1 VTEVLTLLGTAL
13 LFLLCALLGSLWGFT
28 LAWGP
33 QALREASEISRR
45 GRKIRSRH
53 RSTDAERDGL
63 IHERRGRGILR
74 TSSLR
79 RSLKFAAKLVA
90 PLRAGRSALVLRS
103 LP

>member
-1 VTEVLTLLGTAL
+1 VTEVLTPYSGPPSCSS
-13 LFLLCALLGSLWGFT
+13 CAPSGGFT

-63 IHERRGRGILR
+63 IH
-74 TSSLR
+74 
-79 RSLKFAAKLVA
+79 
-90 PLRAGRSALVLRS
+90 
-103 LP
+103 

>member
-13 LFLLCALLGSLWGFT
+13 LFLLCALLGFLWEFT

-63 IHERRGRGILR
+63 IHERSGSRILR
-74 TSSLR
+74 SSP
-79 RSLKFAAKLVA
+79 VE
-90 PLRAGRSALVLRS
+90 RACAVLR
-103 LP
+103 

>member
-1 VTEVLTLLGTAL
+1 VTEVLTLLGTSL

-45 GRKIRSRH
+45 SRRIRSRH

-63 IHERRGRGILR
+63 IHERRGR
-74 TSSLR
+74 
-79 RSLKFAAKLVA
+79 
-90 PLRAGRSALVLRS
+90 
-103 LP
+103 

>member
-13 LFLLCALLGSLWGFT
+13 LLLLCALLGSLWAFT

-33 QALREASEISRR
+33 QALREASEISCR

-53 RSTDAERDGL
+53 RSTDAQRDGL

-74 TSSLR
+74 SSLAG
-79 RSLKFAAKLVA
+79 SCIESAT
-90 PLRAGRSALVLRS
+90 RATRSASKRLHAA
-103 LP
+103 